1 MPKLKLNGLTVDFPF
16 EPYKCQEEYMLKV
29 IECLQKKVNGVL
41 ESPTGTGKTL
51 CLLCATLA
59 WREHF
64 KDGISARKIAERMQ
78 GVELFPDRPMS
89 SWGTKA
95 TDGDT
100 STYYTDIPKIVYA
113 TRTHS
118 QLTQVINELKNTSYR
133 PKVCVLGSRDQLC
146 INPEVKMQESS
157 HVKIHMCRAKVSS
170 RSCPF
175 YNSVEEKSTDK
186 DFSLAIMDIE
196 DLVKNGIK
204 HSVCPY
210 YMSRALKQH
219 ADIVFTPYNYLLDP
233 KSSRAHNIDLR
244 GAVVI
249 FDEAHNVERICEE
262 SVSFDLTPFD
272 LASGIDTLNQALE
285 EKMKVVQQNELHAE
299 FNMES
304 IHSGLNMELKDLIE
318 LKKTFLDL
326 ENAIDSIK
334 LPANGN
340 GVTKPGS
347 FIYELFA
354 QAQLTFHTKS
364 SILNFLEQI
373 TQYLA
378 GRSGIFTSTMGL
390 QKLID
395 VIQIV
400 FSKEPEAGVPPHA
413 AIGDISKYYK
423 VHIHPDNSSQKRKQ
437 RTDIW
442 AAPAMRKQGKILSYW
457 CFSPGYGM
465 HELVKQGVRSI
476 ILTSGTLS
484 PLSSFTLEMQIP
496 FPVCLENPH
505 VIEKHQIWVGIV
517 PKGPDGE
524 QLSSAFDRRFSV
536 DYLSSLGKTV
546 ANIARVVPHG
556 LLLFFPSYPVMD
568 KSLAHWRDCSIAGRI
583 EELKPMFVEP
593 RGKASFTEV
602 MDAYYDKVC
611 DARTNGA
618 SFLAVC
624 RGKASEGLDFAD
636 RNGRG
641 VIVTGL
647 PFPPQMDP
655 RVTLKMHFLDE
666 MRGKT
671 KTTRTWY
678 LSGKEWY
685 RQQASRAV
693 NQAIGRVIRHKQDYG
708 AIFLCDHRFMNADIK
723 SQLPAWIQPHVKVY
737 DNFGHIIRDV
747 SQFFRVAQKIMPPPA
762 VKCVRDRDQAHGTLQ
777 DSGISSCFPSSSSSD
792 IRTHLKKAKA
802 LDAHVP
808 SLKRR
813 RMDEGQMPGGDG
825 VARLCVEY
833 ERELNPSGRK
843 TVGLLDALEH
853 TERRTEEE
861 EEEEEFPGEEKAKR
875 LSTLSL
881 QHDKRLLDEQRGGRK
896 KIKIVGNRTDTAA
909 PPQLW
914 KTESAKHFLVMVN
927 QSLSQSNYSRFNQ
940 AMKAYKETDDFD
952 PMLAVMSAIFTED
965 PKKHRL
971 LRDFYYFIRPQ
982 HKKRYDEACRA
993 LTGEG
998 CGYKPEDSLSRDER
1012 LALARRAAA
1021 KKIPEKNPK
1030 GETAK
1035 SKFTS
1040 SQPSSKQLNSET
1052 HLNKGGAFL
1061 NSGALD
1067 EGKKEELKNAAEG
1080 EKKRPQLLSAYLA
1093 EVKGA
1098 LGLDGYKQFMM
1109 ALQTYKQSD
1118 NYENMVAETASFFTE
1133 RQEDFHLLQ
1142 RFCMFVRPHHKQKF
1156 SQICK
1161 ELTGL
1166 DCGRLQHGS
1175 DEKRAM
1181 NPEKEQQYQGPNKGE
1196 EHRKAV
1202 PGNSHQGAGLNKEE
1216 EHRKADPDSIPKG
1229 AGLDKG
1235 EGHQKADPGRSIPQG
1250 AEPNERPLQYQKAE
1264 HGQGPKC
1271 LGVKS
1276 QQGQHL
1282 SNGQAPPEVGT
1293 EWERQGQR
1301 VDFHNGQQ
1309 DWGAEPETQD
1319 HTSMAK
1325 ETAQFGGVDERIGAD
1340 PEKPGTSHRKI
1351 SRPGAE
1357 QQDMQEGRTV
1367 GARTPTVPRKIPSFP
1382 VKPVFWVDYPCP
1394 KCRSGNADFFKCPLC
1409 DFTSC
1414 GTCWEQR
1421 LKASKECPKCHN
1433 FTKKR
1438 HLTKIYL

>member
-100 STYYTDIPKIVYA
+100 SKKKP
-113 TRTHS
+113 
-118 QLTQVINELKNTSYR
+118 NTFLFLFCWDR

-204 HSVCPY
+204 HRVLSQYGDVPF
-210 YMSRALKQH
+210 SHLAE
-219 ADIVFTPYNYLLDP
+219 VS

-347 FIYELFA
+347 L
-354 QAQLTFHTKS
+354 KRS
-364 SILNFLEQI
+364 V
-373 TQYLA
+373 
-378 GRSGIFTSTMGL
+378 RSGIFTSTMGL

-524 QLSSAFDRRFSV
+524 QLSSAFDRRFGDICLLCFSSV
-536 DYLSSLGKTV
+536 S

-747 SQFFRVAQKIMPPPA
+747 SQFFRVAQKITELRGKTTA
-762 VKCVRDRDQAHGTLQ
+762 
-777 DSGISSCFPSSSSSD
+777 
-792 IRTHLKKAKA
+792 A
-802 LDAHVP
+802 LN
-808 SLKRR
+808 SLSLVCA
-813 RMDEGQMPGGDG
+813 DEGQMPGGDG

-896 KIKIVGNRTDTAA
+896 KIKIVGNRKTDTAA

>member
-100 STYYTDIPKIVYA
+100 SRCWVPSGIP
-113 TRTHS
+113 S
-118 QLTQVINELKNTSYR
+118 FLNEPFLAEGVGQFLFCWDR

-204 HSVCPY
+204 HSTERCDFYFV
-210 YMSRALKQH
+210 SRFLTQMT
-219 ADIVFTPYNYLLDP
+219 DEYFLMENVQVDWQ
-233 KSSRAHNIDLR
+233 SSRAHNIDLR

-340 GVTKPGS
+340 GVTKPGR
-347 FIYELFA
+347 FLWWLFSNA
-354 QAQLTFHTKS
+354 MKFCVKFEALRCLKIDECFW
-364 SILNFLEQI
+364 FL
-373 TQYLA
+373 
-378 GRSGIFTSTMGL
+378 GSGIFTSTMGL

-524 QLSSAFDRRFSV
+524 QLSSAFDRRKTGSRCCVSLPFLFS
-536 DYLSSLGKTV
+536 
-546 ANIARVVPHG
+546 NIARVVPHG

-747 SQFFRVAQKIMPPPA
+747 SQFFRVAQKIQKPAPVGKKKFPPLGRGES
-762 VKCVRDRDQAHGTLQ
+762 VLQ
-777 DSGISSCFPSSSSSD
+777 KQPKNQTELRGK
-792 IRTHLKKAKA
+792 TTAA
-802 LDAHVP
+802 LN
-808 SLKRR
+808 SLSLVCA
-813 RMDEGQMPGGDG
+813 DEGQMPGGDG

-998 CGYKPEDSLSRDER
+998 CGYKPEDSLSR
-1012 LALARRAAA
+1012 AA

-1067 EGKKEELKNAAEG
+1067 EGERAFVTQQLSRGGGGLSRCTASG
-1080 EKKRPQLLSAYLA
+1080 VGGLLSAYLA